1 VVSVI
6 NHTLDGLKLA
16 YPEVS
21 PEQKAAL
28 LEARE
33 EMEQEENGP
42 VKPSVRTKKKKKQ

>member
-16 YPEVS
+16 YPKVS

-28 LEARE
+28 KKTKE
-33 EMEQEENGP
+33 EMEQEERGREQP
-42 VKPSVRTKKKKKQ
+42 DRIKKKRKR